1 MLLTVIGRSHHRL
14 PMAVVMPLTCSGV
27 AIVRTPTVPIG
38 QSELT
43 MSIVCLA
50 RSPCGVLVSMWTPYA
65 ASATGAGPALAH
77 PQARATTSATAIVKS
92 AALRRAWPALRV
104 GASPRNVQ
112 HNLELEQRRAGGHRI
127 GALAGVRLDGR
138 TGRPRLECF
147 FGLPMGDHEVAVF
160 TLDRAQQLEA
170 EEAGLIV
177 DGMRTVC
184 EPLL

>member
-1 MLLTVIGRSHHRL
+1 M
-14 PMAVVMPLTCSGV
+14 

-43 MSIVCLA
+43 MSMVCLA
-50 RSPCGVLVSMWTPYA
+50 RSPWGVLVSMWTPYA
-65 ASATGAGPALAH
+65 ASATGADPVLAH
-77 PQARATTSATAIVKS
+77 PQARATTSATGTVRPAAVRS
-92 AALRRAWPALRV
+92 ARPALRL

-112 HNLELEQRRAGGHRI
+112 HNLELEERRACGHRI

-147 FGLPMGDHEVAVF
+147 FGLPLGDHEVAVF
-160 TLDRAQQLEA
+160 TLNRAQQLEA
-170 EEAGLIV
+170 EEPGLVV

-184 EPLL
+184 EPLLQFRTGVG